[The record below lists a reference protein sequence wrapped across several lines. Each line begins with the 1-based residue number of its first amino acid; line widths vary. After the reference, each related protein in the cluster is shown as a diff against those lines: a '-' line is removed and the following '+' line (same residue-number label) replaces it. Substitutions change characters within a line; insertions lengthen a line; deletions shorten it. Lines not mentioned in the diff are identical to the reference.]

1 MIEKTALIKKIE
13 DIMGVLS
20 FPKEAVES
28 LLADFEKLATY
39 KTEYARF
46 SEIVEEY
53 EGTVD
58 IDYKAALSVLQEAAE
73 VTGICVYSLNMLHF
87 LSLCPRLR
95 ERYAERGL
103 PDGLFVDTMQ
113 DLRIKVYECKSVH
126 GVWGTFVG
134 FWFERYF
141 NKIDRFF
148 FKRLQLEPK
157 VLEYDCTVDGKEY
170 KKGAKVLNVHIPRT
184 GTPLMHDE
192 VIESYRQAVEF
203 FGDYYGAE
211 DRLIVCNS
219 WLLSPMHD
227 DILKP
232 DSNML
237 LFAHDYTLAQVARND
252 KIAQLWLLFEHVV
265 TEENIDDLPT
275 KTSLQRAYV
284 DLLKRGEKP
293 QTAYGVFNYD
303 EQLKKW
309 CKN

>member
-1 MIEKTALIKKIE
+1 MIEKTSLLEKMTG
-13 DIMGVLS
+13 IMSVLA
-20 FPKEAVES
+20 FPDEAVTS
-28 LLADFEKLATY
+28 LSADFERLTAF
-39 KTEYARF
+39 EAQYARF

-53 EGTVD
+53 DKTVD
-58 IDYKAALSVLQEAAE
+58 IDYKSALVLMQEIAD
-73 VTGICVYSLNMLHF
+73 VTGIYVYALNMLHF

-95 ERYAERGL
+95 ERYSERGL
-103 PDGLFVDTMQ
+103 SDRLFVDTMQ
-113 DLRIKVYECKSVH
+113 DLRIKVLECKSVH

-141 NKIDRFF
+141 SKIDRFF

-170 KKGAKVLNVHIPRT
+170 KKGVKVLNVHIPRT
-184 GTPLMHDE
+184 GTPLVHEE

-203 FGDYYGAE
+203 FGDYYGDGA
-211 DRLIVCNS
+211 RLIVCNS

-227 DILKP
+227 KILKP
-232 DSNML
+232 GSNML
-237 LFAHDYTLAQVARND
+237 LFAHDYTLAQVSKSD
-252 KIAQLWLLFEHVV
+252 KITSLWLLFEHVV
-265 TEENIDDLPT
+265 NEDNIDELPT